1 MLHGVSKDRKAEGQM
16 IMGFVRQ
23 GEATCK
29 DAKIGRIQWIHVSR
43 SGLIY
48 GLVKTTGFRMRSLEP
63 SIKLCYVE
71 VSTKEHRGGGG
82 GLKGLIQVELHPF
95 QVHVLES

>member
-16 IMGFVRQ
+16 TVGFVRR

-29 DAKIGRIQWIHVSR
+29 DAKVGRIQWLHVSR

-48 GLVKTTGFRMRSLEP
+48 GLTKTMGFRVRSMEP
-63 SIKLCYVE
+63 SAKQCYVE
-71 VSTKEHRGGGG
+71 ASRKEHRGGGG
-82 GLKGLIQVELHPF
+82 ALKGLIQVELHPF
-95 QVHVLES
+95 QVHMLKS

>member
-1 MLHGVSKDRKAEGQM
+1 M

-48 GLVKTTGFRMRSLEP
+48 GLVKTMGFRMKP
-63 SIKLCYVE
+63 VE
-71 VSTKEHRGGGG
+71 SSAK
-82 GLKGLIQVELHPF
+82 QC
-95 QVHVLES
+95 